1 MTWNPSMTQQLD
13 SDGRLKHLLTLEGLP
28 RETLCRLLDRAGQ
41 IRDAAL
47 GRTQKRSS
55 LSGTTICTLFF
66 EPSTRT
72 RSSFQIAAQR
82 LGADVINFDASTS
95 SSRKGETALDTLKN
109 LEAMGVRGFIVRHPQ
124 DGAAEALAAEAGEGT
139 TLVNAGDGRSA
150 HPTQGLL
157 DALTLKQAK
166 GPDFSKLKVL
176 IVGDVKH
183 SRVARSDLH
192 ALRTLGTGEIRV
204 CGPSELLPQ
213 DATLQG
219 CEVGDD
225 FNAMLDGVDALTLK
239 QAKGPDF
246 SKLKVLIVGDVK
258 HSRVARSDLHAL
270 RTLGTG
276 EIRVCGPSELLP
288 QDATLQGCEVGDD
301 FNAMLDG
308 VDAVMM
314 LRLQRERMEEG
325 LIASLEDY
333 HAQYGLTAERL
344 RRAAPDAVVLHPGPI
359 NRGVEITDEVAD
371 GPQSLVL
378 RQVSNGVAIRMAV
391 LESLLA

>member
-225 FNAMLDGVDALTLK
+225 FNAMLDGVDA
-239 QAKGPDF
+239 
-246 SKLKVLIVGDVK
+246 
-258 HSRVARSDLHAL
+258 
-270 RTLGTG
+270 
-276 EIRVCGPSELLP
+276 
-288 QDATLQGCEVGDD
+288 
-301 FNAMLDG
+301 
-308 VDAVMM
+308 VMM

-333 HAQYGLTAERL
+333 HAQYGLTTERL

>member
-1 MTWNPSMTQQLD
+1 MTLQLD
-13 SDGRLKHLLTLEGLP
+13 SDGRLRHLLTLEGLP
-28 RETLCRLLDRAGQ
+28 KETLCRLLDRAGQ

-47 GRTQKRSS
+47 GRAQKRNS
-55 LSGTTICTLFF
+55 LLGTTVCTLFF

-72 RSSFQIAAQR
+72 RSSFHIAAQR

-109 LEAMGVRGFIVRHPQ
+109 LEAMGVRGFIVRHPE
-124 DGAAEALAAEAGEGT
+124 DGAAEALARQAGEDT
-139 TLVNAGDGRSA
+139 TLINAGDGRSA

-157 DALTLKQAK
+157 DALTLRQAK
-166 GPDFSKLKVL
+166 GADFSKLKVL

-204 CGPSELLPQ
+204 CGPASLLPA
-213 DATLQG
+213 DDTLAG
-219 CEVGDD
+219 CTTGADLD
-225 FNAMLDGVDALTLK
+225 AML
-239 QAKGPDF
+239 
-246 SKLKVLIVGDVK
+246 
-258 HSRVARSDLHAL
+258 
-270 RTLGTG
+270 
-276 EIRVCGPSELLP
+276 E
-288 QDATLQGCEVGDD
+288 
-301 FNAMLDG
+301 G

-325 LIASLEDY
+325 LVASLDDY
-333 HAQYGLTAERL
+333 HADYGLTAARL

>member
-1 MTWNPSMTQQLD
+1 MTLQLD
-13 SDGRLKHLLTLEGLP
+13 SDGRLRHLLTLEGLP
-28 RETLCRLLDRAGQ
+28 KETLCRLLDRAGQ

-47 GRTQKRSS
+47 GRAQKRNS
-55 LSGTTICTLFF
+55 LLGTTICTLFF

-95 SSRKGETALDTLKN
+95 SARKGETALDTLKN
-109 LEAMGVRGFIVRHPQ
+109 LEAMGVRGFIVRHPE
-124 DGAAEALAAEAGEGT
+124 DGAVEALARQAGEGT

-157 DALTLKQAK
+157 DVLTLRQAK
-166 GPDFSKLKVL
+166 GADFSRLKVL

-192 ALRTLGTGEIRV
+192 ALRTLGAGEIRV
-204 CGPSELLPQ
+204 CGPVPLLP
-213 DATLQG
+213 DDGTLAG
-219 CEVGDD
+219 CTTGDD
-225 FNAMLDGVDALTLK
+225 FDAML
-239 QAKGPDF
+239 
-246 SKLKVLIVGDVK
+246 
-258 HSRVARSDLHAL
+258 
-270 RTLGTG
+270 
-276 EIRVCGPSELLP
+276 E
-288 QDATLQGCEVGDD
+288 
-301 FNAMLDG
+301 G

-325 LIASLEDY
+325 LVASLDDY
-333 HAQYGLTAERL
+333 HARYGLTVGRL

-391 LESLLA
+391 LESLLVSDPVPARDPSRG